1 MNIALT
7 FDVERDIPNLL
18 DTYIGLEDGLGKI
31 IEIMDRFGIKGTFFW
46 NVDAAK
52 KFPDILRSLTDNGH
66 EIASHG
72 MYHERLTNLKYQK
85 CKETISQSKKILE
98 NLSNSQIFG
107 FRAPYLK
114 TPNFLFQV
122 LEESGYKYDSSL
134 PKFNK
139 KQENNNHKYQ
149 IYEYP
154 PYNFN
159 FYFRVSFLNLFL
171 KRTLKKRELTVLFA
185 HPWEAIDIKKLLKEK
200 TNRKTRIKNLFIR
213 PDRWKNTGDKFL
225 KRFERFIKEY
235 ISKEYK
241 FIILK
246 EIDCI

>member
-1 MNIALT
+1 MKIALT

-18 DTYIGLEDGLGKI
+18 DTYNGLEDGLKKI
-31 IEIMDRFGIKGTFFW
+31 IEILDKFEIKGTFFW
-46 NVDAAK
+46 NVDAAR
-52 KFPDILRSLTDNGH
+52 KFPNILRSLVINGH

-72 MYHERLTNLKYQK
+72 MFHERLTNLKYQK
-85 CKETISQSKKILE
+85 CKEIITQSRDILE
-98 NLSNSQIFG
+98 NLSNTKIFG

-114 TPNFLFQV
+114 PPKFIFQV
-122 LEESGYKYDSSL
+122 LEESGYLYDSSL
-134 PKFNK
+134 PNFDKNQEFNK
-139 KQENNNHKYQ
+139 DKYQ

-159 FYFRVSFLNLFL
+159 FYFRISFLNFLL
-171 KRTLKKRELTVLFA
+171 KRKLKKRELTVLFA

-200 TNRKTRIKNLFIR
+200 TTRKTRMKNLFLR